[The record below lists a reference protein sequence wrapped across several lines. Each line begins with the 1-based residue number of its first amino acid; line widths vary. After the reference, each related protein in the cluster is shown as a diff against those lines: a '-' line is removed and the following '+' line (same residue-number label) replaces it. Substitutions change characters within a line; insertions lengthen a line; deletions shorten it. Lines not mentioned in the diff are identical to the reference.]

1 MEDKKCEKRVL
12 VLGGPRVDGR
22 KFLKEIGL
30 LGKDFTEQT
39 VCDAL
44 VLIGK
49 DGVEQILND
58 CLVNVPELVPIENDY
73 AFLGYECNFKTE
85 ASLRRQL
92 KYAKNP
98 MEKARIQ
105 KELSTINSC
114 NGRHRKGKR

>member
-1 MEDKKCEKRVL
+1 MEDKKCEKKVL
-12 VLGGPRVDGR
+12 VFGEPRVDGR

-30 LGKDFTEQT
+30 LRKDFTEQD
-39 VCDAL
+39 VCNAL
-44 VLIGK
+44 SAIGK

-58 CLVNVPELVPIENDY
+58 CLVKVPELVPIENDY
-73 AFLGYECNFKTE
+73 AFLGYECNFETE

-92 KYAKNP
+92 KYTKNP

-114 NGRHRKGKR
+114 NGKHRKGKR

>member
-12 VLGGPRVDGR
+12 VFGEPRVDGR

-30 LGKDFTEQT
+30 LGKDFTEQD

-44 VLIGK
+44 SAIGK

-58 CLVNVPELVPIENDY
+58 CLVKVPELVPIENDY
-73 AFLGYECNFKTE
+73 AFLGYEYDFETE

-92 KYAKNP
+92 KHAKNP

-105 KELSTINSC
+105 KELSTINSF

>member
-1 MEDKKCEKRVL
+1 M
-12 VLGGPRVDGR
+12 DGR

-30 LGKDFTEQT
+30 LGKDFTEQD

-58 CLVNVPELVPIENDY
+58 CLVNVPGLVPIENNY
-73 AFLGYECNFKTE
+73 AFLGYEYDVETE

-92 KYAKNP
+92 KYTKNP

-105 KELSTINSC
+105 KELSTINSY
-114 NGRHRKGKR
+114 NGKHRKGKR